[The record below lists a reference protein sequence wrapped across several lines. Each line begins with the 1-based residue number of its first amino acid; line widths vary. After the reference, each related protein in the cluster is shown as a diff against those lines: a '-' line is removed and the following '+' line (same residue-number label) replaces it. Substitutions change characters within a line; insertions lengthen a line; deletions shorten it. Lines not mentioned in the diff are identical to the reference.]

1 MKKASHFRAGT
12 IESADNRDNWTRL
25 TRAISMDSAGK
36 HQNPT
41 ADGIEHNTEDRKT
54 TQTKS

>member
-1 MKKASHFRAGT
+1 
-12 IESADNRDNWTRL
+12 
-25 TRAISMDSAGK
+25 MDSAGK
-36 HQNPT
+36 HQNHT